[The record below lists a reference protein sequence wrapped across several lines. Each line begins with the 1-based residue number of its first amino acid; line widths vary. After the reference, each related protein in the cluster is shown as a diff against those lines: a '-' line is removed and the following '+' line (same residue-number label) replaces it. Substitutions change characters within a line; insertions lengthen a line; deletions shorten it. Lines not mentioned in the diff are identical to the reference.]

1 MNSRYQDAG
10 LAVQKI
16 PRQDGLSCYGLTGMK
31 TEMKK
36 DAQCNPAELQ
46 DTIRPDNIN

>member
-1 MNSRYQDAG
+1 M
-10 LAVQKI
+10 QKI
-16 PRQDGLSCYGLTGMK
+16 PRGTVCPVCALAGSK

-46 DTIRPDNIN
+46 DTIRPDDAR